1 MQHNQRSIEMI
12 TRKQI
17 ITSVAVL
24 AIGTS
29 LAIAAP
35 QAQNEGDHGWGGHHR
50 GHEFGAKFAEKLN
63 LSDAQKQQ
71 IKDIKTASHQQ
82 NEAFFKSFHQTME
95 DFQAAKKAGDTAKV
109 DSLKTTFDSQRA
121 QMKAIK
127 DAERDKV
134 LNLLTPDQRARYDAM
149 KAKHAAEHQNKQ

>member
-1 MQHNQRSIEMI
+1 MI
-12 TRKQI
+12 TKKQI
-17 ITSVAVL
+17 MTAVAVL
-24 AIGTS
+24 AVGTS

-35 QAQNEGDHGWGGHHR
+35 QSQNEGEHGWGGHHR
-50 GHEFGAKFAEKLN
+50 GQEFGAKFAEKLN

-82 NEAFFKSFHQTME
+82 NEAFFKSFHQTMQ
-95 DFQAAKKAGDTAKV
+95 DFEAAKKAGDNAKV
-109 DSLKTTFDSQRA
+109 DALKTTFDSQRA

-134 LNLLTPDQRARYDAM
+134 LNILTPDQRARYDAM
-149 KAKHAAEHQNKQ
+149 KAQHAENHNKQR